1 MSINNLTQEQKK
13 DIEDFAAVYFS
24 HEQICIALELDLDE
38 FQSDYDNEGEIYRIV
53 QKGKLQRLYKQRK
66 MIFEL
71 AENGSTPAQ
80 QMAMKIIEA
89 QSLEELKL

>member
-1 MSINNLTQEQKK
+1 MSITNLTAELKK
-13 DIEDFAAVYFS
+13 DIEDFAAVYFT
-24 HEQICIALELDLDE
+24 HEQICISLELDLEE
-38 FQSDYDNEGEIYRIV
+38 FENDYESEGEIYRLV

-80 QMAMKIIEA
+80 QMAMKIIET
-89 QSLEELKL
+89 QSLKELKL

>member
-1 MSINNLTQEQKK
+1 MSINNLTAELKK
-13 DIEDFAAVYFS
+13 DIEDFAAVYFT
-24 HEQICIALELDLDE
+24 HEQICIALELDLEE
-38 FQSDYDNEGEIYRIV
+38 FQSDYENEGEIYRIV

-80 QMAMKIIEA
+80 QMAMKIIKSVE
-89 QSLEELKL
+89 SESEKI